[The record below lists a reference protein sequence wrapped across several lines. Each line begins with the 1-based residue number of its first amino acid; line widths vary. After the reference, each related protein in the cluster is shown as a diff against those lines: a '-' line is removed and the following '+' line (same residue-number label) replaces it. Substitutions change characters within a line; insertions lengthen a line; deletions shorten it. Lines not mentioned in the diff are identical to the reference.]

1 MDWQVI
7 SHPFLV
13 HFIVALYLSGFFLDV
28 LAEMRGSEKLR
39 FAAWMNHIG
48 AALGALGAVISGLI
62 AKSHSLFVDEAVQ
75 LLERHETAAFVVFA
89 LVAGQFFWRF
99 SAKGQIPANSRW
111 LYWLLS
117 LLTVIVLL
125 LTAHWGGRLMRGEW

>member
-13 HFIVALYLSGFFLDV
+13 HFIVALYLAAFILD
-28 LAEMRGSEKLR
+28 LAASVRNSEKLR

-48 AALGALGAVISGLI
+48 AMLGALGAVISGLI
-62 AKSHSLFVDEAVQ
+62 AKSRSLFVDEAVS

-89 LVAGQFFWRF
+89 LVAGLFFWRF
-99 SAKGQIPANSRW
+99 SARGKIPASFPR

-117 LLTVIVLL
+117 AITVIILL
-125 LTAHWGGRLMRGEW
+125 LTAHWGGRLLRGEW